1 MAVILET
8 RHDAVVRR
16 DAVSVVP
23 GLEGFD
29 QNGIGV
35 DMVRQYNVVVAT
47 AGADREAA
55 HFICI

>member
-35 DMVRQYNVVVAT
+35 DMVHQYNVVVAT
-47 AGADREAA
+47 AGADR
-55 HFICI
+55 